1 MKRPLIVIAG
11 PTACGKTDLSIAL
24 AKRIGGEII
33 SGDSMQVYKLMDI
46 GTAKPSHEEMDGVPH
61 FLIDELYPD
70 EEYNVM
76 IFQKKAKEYM
86 EGIYSR
92 GHIPMVVGGTGF
104 YINALVYDNDFTEE
118 SGSAIRDELYEIAER
133 KGAEELHRLLAEA
146 DPEYAAE
153 IHPNNVK
160 RVARA
165 LEYYRLTGERMS
177 DHNKMARQKESP
189 YNTAFFV
196 LNMDRRRLYERIGLR
211 VDIMMENGL
220 EAEVRSLLSMG
231 YSPDLV
237 SMQGL
242 GYKEFIP
249 YFSGEITLEKAIDD
263 IKKYTRHFAKRQ
275 LTWFR
280 RQTEGTWIDMTDGD
294 REAALSAMLREL
306 EEKNII
312 NTGEKQDA
320 RQ

>member
-1 MKRPLIVIAG
+1 MKKPLIVIAG
-11 PTACGKTDLSIAL
+11 PTACGKTDLSINL
-24 AKRIGGEII
+24 AEKIGGEII

-46 GTAKPSHEEMDGVPH
+46 GTAKPTAEETRGIPH

-76 IFQKKAKEYM
+76 IFQRKAKEYM
-86 EGIYSR
+86 KEIYDR
-92 GHIPMVVGGTGF
+92 GHIPIIVGGTGF

-118 SGSAIRDELYEIAER
+118 ESSSIRDELYIIAETEG
-133 KGAEELHRLLAEA
+133 KEKLHDMLA
-146 DPEYAAE
+146 DIDVEYAQS

-165 LEYYRLTGERMS
+165 IEYYRLTGEKMS
-177 DHNKMARQKESP
+177 EHNKSAKEKESP

-196 LNMDRRRLYERIGLR
+196 LNMDRQKLYERIDMR

-220 EAEVRSLLSMG
+220 ENEVRKLIDMG
-231 YSPDLV
+231 YSPELV

-249 YFSGEITLEKAIDD
+249 YFNGEISLEKAVDD

-280 RQTEGTWIDMTDGD
+280 RQTEGIWIDMTGGD
-294 REAALSAMLREL
+294 KEKALSQ
-306 EEKNII
+306 II
-312 NTGEKQDA
+312 NEIEK
-320 RQ
+320 RNIV

>member
-1 MKRPLIVIAG
+1 
-11 PTACGKTDLSIAL
+11 
-24 AKRIGGEII
+24 
-33 SGDSMQVYKLMDI
+33 MQVYKLMDI
-46 GTAKPSHEEMDGVPH
+46 GTAKPTAEETRGIPH

-86 EGIYSR
+86 KEIYDR
-92 GHIPMVVGGTGF
+92 GHIPIIVGGTGF

-118 SGSAIRDELYEIAER
+118 ESSSIRDELYRIAETEG
-133 KGAEELHRLLAEA
+133 KEKLHDMLA
-146 DPEYAAE
+146 DIDIEYAQS

-165 LEYYRLTGERMS
+165 IEYYRLTGEKMS
-177 DHNKMARQKESP
+177 EHNKSAKEKESP

-196 LNMDRRRLYERIGLR
+196 LNMDRQKLYERIDMR

-220 EAEVRSLLSMG
+220 ENEVRKLIDMG
-231 YSPDLV
+231 YSPELV

-249 YFSGEITLEKAIDD
+249 YFNGEISLEKAVDD

-280 RQTEGTWIDMTDGD
+280 RQTEGIWIDMTDGD
-294 REAALSAMLREL
+294 KEKALSQ
-306 EEKNII
+306 II
-312 NTGEKQDA
+312 NEIEK
-320 RQ
+320 RNIV

>member
-1 MKRPLIVIAG
+1 MKKPLIVIAG
-11 PTACGKTDLSIAL
+11 PTACGKTDLSINL
-24 AKRIGGEII
+24 AEKIGGEII

-46 GTAKPSHEEMDGVPH
+46 GTAKPTAEETRGIPH

-86 EGIYSR
+86 KEIYDR
-92 GHIPMVVGGTGF
+92 GHIPIIVGGTGF

-118 SGSAIRDELYEIAER
+118 ESSSIRDELYRIAETEG
-133 KGAEELHRLLAEA
+133 KEKLHDMLA
-146 DPEYAAE
+146 DIDIEYAQS

-165 LEYYRLTGERMS
+165 IEYYRLTGEKMS
-177 DHNKMARQKESP
+177 EHNKSAKEKESP

-196 LNMDRRRLYERIGLR
+196 LNMDRQKLYERIDMR

-220 EAEVRSLLSMG
+220 ENEVRKLIDMG
-231 YSPDLV
+231 YSPELV

-249 YFSGEITLEKAIDD
+249 YFNGEISLEKAVDD

-280 RQTEGTWIDMTDGD
+280 RQTEGIWIDMTGGD
-294 REAALSAMLREL
+294 KEKALSQ
-306 EEKNII
+306 II
-312 NTGEKQDA
+312 NEIEK
-320 RQ
+320 RNIV

>member
-1 MKRPLIVIAG
+1 MKKPLIVIAG
-11 PTACGKTDLSIAL
+11 PTACGKTDLSINL
-24 AKRIGGEII
+24 AEKIGGEII

-46 GTAKPSHEEMDGVPH
+46 GTAKPTAEETRGIPH

-86 EGIYSR
+86 KEIYDR
-92 GHIPMVVGGTGF
+92 GHIPIIVGGTGF

-118 SGSAIRDELYEIAER
+118 ESSSIRDELYRIAETEG
-133 KGAEELHRLLAEA
+133 KEKLHDMLA
-146 DPEYAAE
+146 DIDIEYAQS

-165 LEYYRLTGERMS
+165 IEYYRLTGEKMS
-177 DHNKMARQKESP
+177 EHNKSAKEKESP

-196 LNMDRRRLYERIGLR
+196 LNMDRQKLYERIDMR

-220 EAEVRSLLSMG
+220 KNEVRKLIDMG
-231 YSPDLV
+231 YSPELV

-249 YFSGEITLEKAIDD
+249 YFNGEISLEKAVDD

-280 RQTEGTWIDMTDGD
+280 RQTEGIWIDMTDGD
-294 REAALSAMLREL
+294 KEKALSQ
-306 EEKNII
+306 II
-312 NTGEKQDA
+312 NEIEK
-320 RQ
+320 RNIV

>member
-1 MKRPLIVIAG
+1 MKKPLIVIAG
-11 PTACGKTDLSIAL
+11 PTACGKTDLSINL
-24 AKRIGGEII
+24 AEKIGGEII

-46 GTAKPSHEEMDGVPH
+46 GTAKPTAEETRGIPH
-61 FLIDELYPD
+61 FLIDDLYPD

-86 EGIYSR
+86 KGIYDR
-92 GHIPMVVGGTGF
+92 GHIPIIVGGTGF

-118 SGSAIRDELYEIAER
+118 ESSSIRDELYRIAETEG
-133 KGAEELHRLLAEA
+133 KEKLHDMLA
-146 DPEYAAE
+146 DIDVEYAKS

-165 LEYYRLTGERMS
+165 IEYYRLTGEKMS
-177 DHNKMARQKESP
+177 EHNKSAKEKESP

-196 LNMDRRRLYERIGLR
+196 LNMDRQKLYERIDMR

-220 EAEVRSLLSMG
+220 ENEVRKLIDMG
-231 YSPDLV
+231 YSPELV

-249 YFSGEITLEKAIDD
+249 YFNGEISLEKAVDD

-280 RQTEGTWIDMTDGD
+280 RQTEGIWIDMTGGD
-294 REAALSAMLREL
+294 KEKALSQ
-306 EEKNII
+306 II
-312 NTGEKQDA
+312 NEIEK
-320 RQ
+320 RNIV

>member
-1 MKRPLIVIAG
+1 MKKPLIVIAG
-11 PTACGKTDLSIAL
+11 PTACGKTDLSINL
-24 AKRIGGEII
+24 AEKIGGEII

-46 GTAKPSHEEMDGVPH
+46 GTAKPTAEETRGIPH

-86 EGIYSR
+86 KGIYDR
-92 GHIPMVVGGTGF
+92 GHIPIIVGGTGF

-118 SGSAIRDELYEIAER
+118 ESSSIRDELYRIAETEG
-133 KGAEELHRLLAEA
+133 KEKLHDMLA
-146 DPEYAAE
+146 DIDVEYAKS

-165 LEYYRLTGERMS
+165 IEYYRLTGEKMS
-177 DHNKMARQKESP
+177 EHNKSAKEKESP

-196 LNMDRRRLYERIGLR
+196 LNMDRQKLYERIDMR

-220 EAEVRSLLSMG
+220 ENEVRKLIDMG
-231 YSPDLV
+231 YSPELV

-249 YFSGEITLEKAIDD
+249 YFNGEISLEKAVDD

-280 RQTEGTWIDMTDGD
+280 RQTEGIWIDMTGGD
-294 REAALSAMLREL
+294 KEKALSQ
-306 EEKNII
+306 II
-312 NTGEKQDA
+312 NEIEK
-320 RQ
+320 RNIV

>member
-1 MKRPLIVIAG
+1 MKKPLIVIAG
-11 PTACGKTDLSIAL
+11 PTACGKTDLSINL
-24 AKRIGGEII
+24 AEKIGGEII

-46 GTAKPSHEEMDGVPH
+46 GTAKPTAEETRGIPH

-86 EGIYSR
+86 KEIYDR
-92 GHIPMVVGGTGF
+92 GHIPIIVGGTGF

-118 SGSAIRDELYEIAER
+118 ESSSIRDELYIIAETEG
-133 KGAEELHRLLAEA
+133 KEKLHDMLA
-146 DPEYAAE
+146 DIDVEYAQS

-165 LEYYRLTGERMS
+165 IEYYRLTGEKMS
-177 DHNKMARQKESP
+177 EHNKSAKEKESP

-196 LNMDRRRLYERIGLR
+196 LNMDRQKLYERIDMR

-220 EAEVRSLLSMG
+220 ENEVRKLIDMG
-231 YSPDLV
+231 YSPELV

-249 YFSGEITLEKAIDD
+249 YFNGEISLEKAVDD

-280 RQTEGTWIDMTDGD
+280 RQTEGIWIDMTGGD
-294 REAALSAMLREL
+294 KEKALSQ
-306 EEKNII
+306 II
-312 NTGEKQDA
+312 NEIEK
-320 RQ
+320 RNIV

>member
-1 MKRPLIVIAG
+1 MKKPLIVIAG
-11 PTACGKTDLSIAL
+11 PTACGKTDLSINL
-24 AKRIGGEII
+24 AEKIGGEII

-46 GTAKPSHEEMDGVPH
+46 GTAKPTAEETRGIPH

-86 EGIYSR
+86 KGIYDR
-92 GHIPMVVGGTGF
+92 GHIPIIVGGTGF

-118 SGSAIRDELYEIAER
+118 ESSSIRDELYRIAETEG
-133 KGAEELHRLLAEA
+133 KEKLHDMLA
-146 DPEYAAE
+146 DIDVEYAKS

-165 LEYYRLTGERMS
+165 IEYYRLTGEKMS
-177 DHNKMARQKESP
+177 EHNKSSKEKESP

-196 LNMDRRRLYERIGLR
+196 LNMDRQKLYERIDMR

-220 EAEVRSLLSMG
+220 ENEVRKLIDMG
-231 YSPDLV
+231 YSPELV

-249 YFSGEITLEKAIDD
+249 YFNGEISLEKAVDD

-280 RQTEGTWIDMTDGD
+280 RQTEGIWIDMTGGD
-294 REAALSAMLREL
+294 KEKALSQ
-306 EEKNII
+306 II
-312 NTGEKQDA
+312 NEIEK
-320 RQ
+320 RNIV